1 MSRGKDDTDHGV
13 GAALDAL
20 VNALGGSEED
30 KAAVKRSVTGS
41 PPGQPAGVAMLAACC
56 ANGGVRSRLWCIAGS
71 GPKDRASVAL
81 TLGCAKGEWFP
92 ALHGGNVG
100 DVAETDAKVP
110 WSAWGEEP
118 WFLNPRHRCG

>member
-30 KAAVKRSVTGS
+30 KSAVKRSVTGS

-56 ANGGVRSRLWCIAGS
+56 ANGGVRSKLWCIAGS
-71 GPKDRASVAL
+71 
-81 TLGCAKGEWFP
+81 
-92 ALHGGNVG
+92 
-100 DVAETDAKVP
+100 
-110 WSAWGEEP
+110 
-118 WFLNPRHRCG
+118 